1 MPTDPFPLASELIA
15 ESLHGKIQI
24 VPRAARLLEHKL
36 RGEALLS
43 VSNILSIIHK
53 EEEKIKRC
61 WLVLKK
67 GTWLLCWHRSYIW
80 PNVFFFYLLQLW
92 EIYISRVIYT
102 VHVFVLIWTK
112 QMIGIISHPYQ
123 ICCQLMQITLLV
135 YYNAGQLLCN
145 FYDWTCHINSVFFRH
160 LCLCSDSERK
170 ESNQIKYFI
179 LILLLIQPFSLWG
192 LSYYASVRDLIK
204 WLLTSLLGQT
214 LLCYMCLRYG
224 FQHSQLLA
232 CKQLLSQVFERLI
245 LFLVLFFFPLFSLP
259 HLSTHRASLCFFLKP
274 LGMVKTIGSQFFTI
288 IY

>member
-15 ESLHGKIQI
+15 DSLHGKIQI

-80 PNVFFFYLLQLW
+80 PNVFFFIYCNC
-92 EIYISRVIYT
+92 EKYISLGLYT
-102 VHVFVLIWTK
+102 LCMSLIWTK

-135 YYNAGQLLCN
+135 SYNARQLLIEPV
-145 FYDWTCHINSVFFRH
+145 T
-160 LCLCSDSERK
+160 
-170 ESNQIKYFI
+170 
-179 LILLLIQPFSLWG
+179 
-192 LSYYASVRDLIK
+192 
-204 WLLTSLLGQT
+204 LT
-214 LLCYMCLRYG
+214 
-224 FQHSQLLA
+224 
-232 CKQLLSQVFERLI
+232 V
-245 LFLVLFFFPLFSLP
+245 
-259 HLSTHRASLCFFLKP
+259 CF
-274 LGMVKTIGSQFFTI
+274 
-288 IY
+288 